1 MHRLLVGLGNPGP
14 RYEATRHN
22 VGFEALDRIL
32 EDAGGRWSRG
42 RAEAVCAETVM
53 EGIPVTLMKP
63 LTYMNLSGSAV
74 AELVAETGLT
84 RREAIVYYDDVALP
98 LGTVRIRER
107 GSDGGHR
114 GLASILEALDGQ
126 DVPRVRIGIRLRTE
140 PEDLAHFVL
149 ERFDDEERQ
158 TVDDVMHRVVEATR
172 SMLRDGM
179 NKAMSQFNSI
189 TA

>member
-1 MHRLLVGLGNPGP
+1 MQRLLVGLGNPGP

-42 RAEAVCAETVM
+42 RAEAVCAETVL
-53 EGIPVTLMKP
+53 EGIHVTLMKP
-63 LTYMNLSGSAV
+63 LTYMNLSGSVV
-74 AELVAETGLT
+74 AQLVAETGLT
-84 RREAIVYYDDVALP
+84 AREAIVYYDDVALP

-107 GSDGGHR
+107 GSDGGHL

-158 TVDDVMHRVVEATR
+158 TIDDVMHRVVEATR

-179 NKAMSQFNSI
+179 SKAMSQFNSI